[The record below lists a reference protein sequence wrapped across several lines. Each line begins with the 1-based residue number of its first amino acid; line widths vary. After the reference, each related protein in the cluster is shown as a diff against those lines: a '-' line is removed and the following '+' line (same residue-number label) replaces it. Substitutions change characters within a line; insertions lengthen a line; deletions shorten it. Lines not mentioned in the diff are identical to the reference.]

1 MNVQKKSVSL
11 SKLGRAALW
20 YAIERGWRVFPLH
33 SVSGVGC
40 SCGSSSCGGAG
51 KHPRTERGCLD
62 ATTDTAA
69 IQSWWERWPDANVG
83 IATGAGL
90 VVIDVDPRHGGDDTL
105 VDLVRA
111 LGAIP
116 DTVEALT
123 GGGGR
128 HIYLASET
136 PVRNSAALLGPGI
149 DVRGDGGYV
158 VAAPSTH
165 ESGRVYGWEV
175 SSRPEAV
182 EVASVPA
189 AWLDAMVRKPKLRA
203 LPGGQGEPIAAGA
216 RNDTLYRRACS
227 MRSFGDDEA
236 TILAQLLS
244 LNELRCQPPLDP
256 AEVKKIVH
264 SACKHE
270 AGLSPEYQAA
280 KDHAVRCVDAAEGGV
295 TNETGD
301 WMADLFRTPRG
312 AVRNSFANLCAI
324 LRFASEYGAALR
336 YDEMNLTPMLDGA
349 AVSDAALG
357 AVRERIERTY
367 GIAPS
372 ADAISAA
379 LLTVS
384 YERRYHPVQD
394 YLNGLVWDDTERLA
408 TVAARI
414 LHADATPINATM
426 LRAWFISAVARALRP
441 GCKVDTALVLVGPQ
455 GVQKS
460 GFFRVLG
467 GKWFSDTA
475 INLDSKDAFQQLR
488 AAWIYEWGEIEQ
500 ITGRAHAGKVKAF
513 VTSQVDSFRPPFAR
527 TIAAYDRANVIVGS
541 TNEDQFLN
549 DATGSRRFWVV
560 RVNGQINLEALAAER
575 DQLWAEAVHAFRAGD
590 PWWLSGE
597 AEGLRSESSEDFRVS
612 DPWEEAVSA
621 WIDTRV
627 PDSAKTYTT
636 RQILTTALA
645 VRVEDQTQAAANRV
659 AAIMKKLGFRNKV
672 AKLDGKAQRIWEVL
686 K

>member
-1 MNVQKKSVSL
+1 MRRKQVSL

-33 SVSGVGC
+33 SVEDGRC
-40 SCGSSSCGGAG
+40 TCGSGTCGGAG
-51 KHPRTERGCLD
+51 KHPRNERGCTD
-62 ATTDTAA
+62 ATTDPGV
-69 IQSWWERWPDANVG
+69 IQGWWERWPDANVG
-83 IATGAGL
+83 IATGGGL

-111 LGAIP
+111 LGALP

-128 HIYLASET
+128 HIYLTSET
-136 PVRNSAALLGPGI
+136 AVRNSASLLGPGI
-149 DVRGDGGYV
+149 DVRGEGGYV
-158 VAAPSTH
+158 VAAPSAH
-165 ESGRVYGWEV
+165 ESGRAYAWEA

-182 EVASVPA
+182 DVATVPD
-189 AWLDAMVRKPKLRA
+189 AWRDAMVRKPKLRA
-203 LPGGQGEPIAAGA
+203 LDGGAGEPIGEGK
-216 RNDTLYRRACS
+216 RNETLHRRACS
-227 MRSFGDDEA
+227 MRSFGDDER

-244 LNELRCQPPLDP
+244 LNELRCTPPLDP

-264 SACKHE
+264 SACKHD

-280 KDHAVRCVDAAEGGV
+280 KDRAAKRVEAAEGDV

-301 WMADLFRTPRG
+301 WMADLLRTPRG

-324 LRFASEYGAALR
+324 LRFAPEYGPALR
-336 YDEMNLTPMLDGA
+336 YDDMNLTPMLNGTA
-349 AVSDAALG
+349 MSDAELG
-357 AVRERIERTY
+357 AVRERVERTY

-372 ADAISAA
+372 ADALSAA

-384 YERRYHPVQD
+384 SERRYHPVRD
-394 YLNGLVWDDTERLA
+394 YLDGLVWDGSARLA
-408 TVAARI
+408 TVAARV
-414 LHADATPINATM
+414 LRAADTEINATM
-426 LRAWFISAVARALRP
+426 VRAWFVSAVARALRP

-467 GKWFSDTA
+467 GRWFSDTA

-527 TIAAYDRANVIVGS
+527 TVSAYDRANVIVGS

-560 RVNGQINLEALAAER
+560 RVNGRIDLDTLAAER

-612 DPWEEAVSA
+612 DPWEDAVST
-621 WIDTRV
+621 WIDTRT
-627 PDSAKTYTT
+627 PDSPKTFTT
-636 RQILTTALA
+636 RQILTTALS
-645 VRVEDQTQAAANRV
+645 VRLEDQTQAAANRV
-659 AAIMKKLGFRNKV
+659 AAVMKKLGFRNHI
-672 AKLDGKAQRIWEVL
+672 ARIDGKVQRIWEVL
-686 K
+686 S